1 VKENYSSLD
10 KYMQDQNKP
19 YLKNYFVDCNDAD
32 DSVNILYA
40 LGIVNGKDESHF
52 DPDGTITRE
61 EAATLLCKVA
71 EMYMWIGTETS
82 LTYND
87 TDLIS
92 PWAKFFVTWANEHG
106 IMTGITEEEFNPQ
119 GQYTVEQAVATIV
132 RLYNLLS

>member
-1 VKENYSSLD
+1 
-10 KYMQDQNKP
+10 
-19 YLKNYFVDCNDAD
+19 
-32 DSVNILYA
+32 
-40 LGIVNGKDESHF
+40 
-52 DPDGTITRE
+52 
-61 EAATLLCKVA
+61 
-71 EMYMWIGTETS
+71 MYMWFGTETS

-92 PWAKFFVTWANEHG
+92 PWAKFFVTWANEYG

>member
-1 VKENYSSLD
+1 MSIVTTLTIPST
-10 KYMQDQNKP
+10 
-19 YLKNYFVDCNDAD
+19 YF
-32 DSVNILYA
+32 YA

-106 IMTGITEEEFNPQ
+106 IMTGITE
-119 GQYTVEQAVATIV
+119 GRI
-132 RLYNLLS
+132 